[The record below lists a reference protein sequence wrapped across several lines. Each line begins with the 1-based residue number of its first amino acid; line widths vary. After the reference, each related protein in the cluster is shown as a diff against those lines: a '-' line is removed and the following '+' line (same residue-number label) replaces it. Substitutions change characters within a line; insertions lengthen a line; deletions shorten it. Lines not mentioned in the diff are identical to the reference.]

1 MRTLPVPPRAYAGR
15 VRAIVSYVL
24 LRAALFVAPF
34 AILIAAQ
41 VEWYVALVVSLLFAF
56 AASAVFLRRQKAA
69 VAAQIA
75 RMRGER
81 GERDDEDVEDDAV
94 DAERARADDE
104 AIAADAADARTE
116 SAASADAAD
125 GTLATSTTDP
135 DVITDADASS
145 SASAEGDERAER

>member
-1 MRTLPVPPRAYAGR
+1 MRTLPVPPRAYAGC

-69 VAAQIA
+69 VAAQLA

-94 DAERARADDE
+94 DAEH
-104 AIAADAADARTE
+104 AATDARRE
-116 SAASADAAD
+116 SAASEDAAD
-125 GTLATSTTDP
+125 GTLSTSTTDP
-135 DVITDADASS
+135 DLVTDADAS
-145 SASAEGDERAER
+145 AAADGDERADR

>member
-1 MRTLPVPPRAYAGR
+1 MRTLPVPPPAYAGC

-24 LRAALFVAPF
+24 LRASLFVAPF
-34 AILIAAQ
+34 AILVATQ

-69 VAAQIA
+69 VGAEIA

-94 DAERARADDE
+94 DAERAVGTDDE
-104 AIAADAADARTE
+104 AIAADAGPE
-116 SAASADAAD
+116 SAASPNAAD

-135 DVITDADASS
+135 DLVTDADAP
-145 SASAEGDERAER
+145 ASTERDERTER